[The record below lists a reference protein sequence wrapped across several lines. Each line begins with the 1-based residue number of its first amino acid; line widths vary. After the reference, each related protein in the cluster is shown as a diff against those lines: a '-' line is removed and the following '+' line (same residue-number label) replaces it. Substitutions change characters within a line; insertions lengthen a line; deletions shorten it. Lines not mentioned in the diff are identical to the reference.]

1 MGISGLLPMLKEI
14 SEDIHIKSFA
24 GQVAAIDAYCWIHRA
39 AIFCA
44 EELILGIETSRC
56 VELNIIFHFDIFEYD
71 LNRLKLIF
79 TSTLSF
85 FRYVELCMKYIDVLL
100 ANKVRPIMVFDGF
113 SLDAKREV
121 ESTRRR

>member
-1 MGISGLLPMLKEI
+1 MGIPGLLPMLKEI

-39 AIFCA
+39 ASFCA

-56 VELNIIFHFDIFEYD
+56 VELNFIFHFDIFEYD

-113 SLDAKREV
+113 SLDAKRAV

>member
-24 GQVAAIDAYCWIHRA
+24 GQVAAIDAYYWIHRA

-79 TSTLSF
+79 TSTLYF

-121 ESTRRR
+121 ESMG

>member
-1 MGISGLLPMLKEI
+1 MLKEM

-44 EELILGIETSRC
+44 EELILGIERC

>member
-1 MGISGLLPMLKEI
+1 MGISGLFPMLKEI

-56 VELNIIFHFDIFEYD
+56 VELS
-71 LNRLKLIF
+71 LIF
-79 TSTLSF
+79 PWETRDQPQPGSPLSRF
-85 FRYVELCMKYIDVLL
+85 LGREEERPWERGWLHCR
-100 ANKVRPIMVFDGF
+100 NK
-113 SLDAKREV
+113 
-121 ESTRRR
+121 